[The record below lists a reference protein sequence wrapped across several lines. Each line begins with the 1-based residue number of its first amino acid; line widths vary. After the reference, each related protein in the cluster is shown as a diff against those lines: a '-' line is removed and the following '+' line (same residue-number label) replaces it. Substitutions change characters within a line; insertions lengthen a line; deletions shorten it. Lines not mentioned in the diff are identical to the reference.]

1 MTSPGSAWELA
12 WLRGVP
18 TGSGTAT
25 AAAEGMLGGS
35 LSRSSSSIT
44 SMTPTVGDDGG
55 SLESAPDDLPGATA
69 VLARLAP
76 GRSEGEMLSTTALG
90 LSMSSAVIER
100 GPADAPGAPLGPSPP
115 RRPPRSDP

>member
-18 TGSGTAT
+18 TGSGAAT

-35 LSRSSSSIT
+35 LSRASSSIT

-55 SLESAPDDLPGATA
+55 SLESATDDLPGATA
-69 VLARLAP
+69 VVARLGAGRP
-76 GRSEGEMLSTTALG
+76 GGEMVSTAALG
-90 LSMSSAVIER
+90 LWRRSAAVAR
-100 GPADAPGAPLGPSPP
+100 G
-115 RRPPRSDP
+115 